1 MTEYQKG
8 RDVKRKLIYIGCF
21 LLFGIGIGFVS
32 VWFDNNTDT
41 IFFLNIPGTIIG
53 DGIYSGTI
61 KLLGDPASSQ
71 AHYTIAWI
79 FRTPQVYVLAS
90 GIFWGLLGVL
100 FAFFVKLRV
109 VLWIIGIY
117 ILIAAIITAI
127 NYIF

>member
-1 MTEYQKG
+1 M
-8 RDVKRKLIYIGCF
+8 KRKLIYIACF
-21 LLFGIGIGFVS
+21 LLFGIGVGFVS

-53 DGIYSGTI
+53 DGIYSGAI
-61 KLLGDPASSQ
+61 KLLGDSSSSQ

-90 GIFWGLLGVL
+90 GIFWGLLGVI

-109 VLWIIGIY
+109 MLWIVGIY
-117 ILIAAIITAI
+117 VLLTAIITAI